1 MTPSYSAL
9 TQTQISQQQ
18 LTGAPYL
25 KDQGVSHTDFSRRVL
40 SKGDTLYYSGDEA
53 DTVYRV
59 EEGLLKLSID
69 LITGKERITGIAG
82 PGDYIGAIT
91 PAHTNYHETAEALS
105 QQVVLQAA
113 AKNELSSDIKED
125 VGTAAGNQLARM
137 RDSLEDTELP
147 VPARLARTFVRL
159 GERFGNVAEDKT
171 VHLTLPLTQ
180 DNLAAIVGAAR
191 ETTTAILSEMRE
203 DGLLEGTRGHYSFN
217 MTTLNDFA
225 SEAAFMY

>member
-1 MTPSYSAL
+1 MTPSYSTL
-9 TQTQISQQQ
+9 TQTQTSALPYQQS
-18 LTGAPYL
+18 LT
-25 KDQGVSHTDFSRRVL
+25 HTDFSRRVL

-59 EEGLLKLSID
+59 ETGLLKLSID
-69 LITGKERITGIAG
+69 LVTGKERITGIAG

-91 PAHTNYHETAEALS
+91 PAHVNYQETAEALS
-105 QQVVLQAA
+105 PQVVLQAA
-113 AKNELSSDIKED
+113 SKHELSGDIKED
-125 VGTAAGNQLARM
+125 VSTAAGKQLARL

-159 GERFGNVAEDKT
+159 GERFGNVSTDNT

-217 MTTLNDFA
+217 MNTLSDFA
-225 SEAAFMY
+225 SQAAFMY